1 MLSVGERLAELMD
14 DHFLSY
20 DRSPLLILDT
30 SRVTSLEEPGSL
42 DEAIDLIRRTRAG
55 AQCVRLAGHQ
65 AG

>member
-1 MLSVGERLAELMD
+1 MD

-20 DRSPLLILDT
+20 DRGPLLILDT
-30 SRVTSLEEPGSL
+30 SRITSLEGPGSL